1 MPPSPL
7 DRVHIRLDQILS
19 ELSTL
24 SQRVAKVE
32 VQESRLQDIS
42 RDIDKLYERIDA
54 MISAEDRVGRKSKGY
69 IETGGLVLTGGAVA
83 EAIRQ
88 LLQAF
93 GKN

>member
-7 DRVHIRLDQILS
+7 DRVHIRLDQLLS

-42 RDIDKLYERIDA
+42 RDIDKLGERIDA
-54 MISAEDRVGRKSKGY
+54 IISTEGKEGRKSKGY
-69 IETGGLVLTGGAVA
+69 FETGGLVLTGGAVA
-83 EAIRQ
+83 EALRQ

-93 GKN
+93 KN